1 MGVEA
6 QSKHQMIDKK
16 KALSILGI
24 IFVAFNLRPAITSVG
39 PLISSIKA
47 DIGLSNASAGFIT
60 TLPLIAFAI
69 FSFLAPKFG
78 QRFGLERVVFAGL
91 LTLIAGILIRFISMT
106 FTLFAGTALIGIGIA
121 ISNVLLP
128 GIVKEKYPLKVG
140 LVTAVYTTCMSV
152 FSAVGTGLSI
162 PLAEG
167 FGLGWEKALVCWGV
181 LAIPAAI
188 IWMSQLRKPARADDV
203 KTPALQGSSIWR
215 SKIAWQVTIFM
226 GLQSFLF
233 YSMIAWLPEILNGRG
248 ISISTAGWMVSVMQ
262 LTGLPM
268 TFLTPVLASRFN
280 NQRGI
285 VGMIGFLYTTG
296 LLGVLFAEGIPLLIL
311 SVMLIGV
318 GQASSI
324 SLALTLLGLRADN
337 AQQSAALSGMSQS
350 IGYSLAAV
358 GPVLIGI
365 ILDITASVTIPILL
379 FIAIIIV
386 MVTAGLGAGR
396 NQTVFQQNKSPFP

>member
-1 MGVEA
+1 M
-6 QSKHQMIDKK
+6 KK
-16 KALSILGI
+16 VLSIIGI

-39 PLISSIKA
+39 PLISSIKV
-47 DIGLSNASAGFIT
+47 DVGLSNAAAGFIT
-60 TLPLIAFAI
+60 TLPLVAFAV
-69 FSFLAPKFG
+69 FSFLAPRLG
-78 QRFGLERVVFAGL
+78 QRFGLERIVFVGL

-128 GIVKEKYPLKVG
+128 GIVKEKYPEKVG
-140 LVTAVYTTCMSV
+140 LVTAVYTTCMSI
-152 FSAVGTGLSI
+152 FSAIGTGLSI
-162 PLAEG
+162 PLAND
-167 FGLGWEKALVCWGV
+167 FGLGWEKTLVCWV
-181 LAIPAAI
+181 LLAIPAAI
-188 IWMSQLRKPARADDV
+188 VWLPQLRKPAQVEDV
-203 KTPALQGSSIWR
+203 KTPALQENPIWR
-215 SKIAWQVTIFM
+215 SPIAWQVTIFM

-233 YSMIAWLPEILNGRG
+233 YSMIAWLPEILSGRG
-248 ISISTAGWMVSVMQ
+248 LSISTAGWMVSVMQ

-268 TFLTPVLASRFN
+268 TFLTPVLATRFK

-285 VGMIGFLYTTG
+285 IGMIGCLYTTG
-296 LLGVLFAEGIPLLIL
+296 LLGVLFGSGIPLLTL
-311 SVMLIGV
+311 SVMLIGI

-365 ILDITASVTIPILL
+365 LLDVTASVTVPLLL
-379 FIAIIIV
+379 FIAVIVV
-386 MVTAGLGAGR
+386 MVAAGLGAGR
-396 NQTVFQQNKSPFP
+396 NQTVFQQDRAPLR